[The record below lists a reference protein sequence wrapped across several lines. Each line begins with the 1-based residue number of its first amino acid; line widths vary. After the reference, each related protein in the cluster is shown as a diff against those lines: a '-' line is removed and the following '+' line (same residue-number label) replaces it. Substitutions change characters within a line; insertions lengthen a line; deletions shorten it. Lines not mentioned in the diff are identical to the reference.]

1 MKPITTTETQNCGR
15 KLHIATES
23 TAKEHSNSGGYKL
36 VVGETMDDFLRRL
49 LEMLR
54 SGHFEIDLDDMDD
67 YGVGMNGFGYGM
79 NGFDN
84 LPHFNSKNVR
94 RMITISVAED
104 DKEAIEKAIKTL
116 QQILEQAEDSEDEE
130 ATFGDSFIEEWE

>member
-1 MKPITTTETQNCGR
+1 MKPITTTEIQNCGR
-15 KLHIATES
+15 KLYTVTES
-23 TAKEHSNSGGYKL
+23 RAKEHSNSGGYKL

-84 LPHFNSKNVR
+84 LPRFNNKNVR

-116 QQILEQAEDSEDEE
+116 QQILEQTEDSEDEE

>member
-1 MKPITTTETQNCGR
+1 
-15 KLHIATES
+15 
-23 TAKEHSNSGGYKL
+23 
-36 VVGETMDDFLRRL
+36 
-49 LEMLR
+49 MLR